1 MRIATLAAFATLAF
15 AVPAQADCLS
25 DIKDI
30 LNRSMASGPYSMS
43 VDSPEMKMTSSVVP
57 PGGFHSTIET
67 GGMKQEMIVLD
78 GKAWSNMAGQG
89 WTAMPEAVAAQI
101 TSTVLNVAAMNE
113 QIKAPECLGNQN
125 IDGRDLQAFKYEMS
139 MMGVDSTNQ
148 LFVDPATGLPAIVE
162 TKATVGGQT
171 SETKAVY
178 RYDPSI
184 TISPPAL

>member
-1 MRIATLAAFATLAF
+1 MRIATLAAFAAIAF
-15 AVPAQADCLS
+15 AAPAQADCLS

-30 LNRSMASGPYSMS
+30 LNRSMASGPYAMT
-43 VDSPEMKMTSSVVP
+43 VDSPEMKMTSNVVP
-57 PGGFHSTIET
+57 PGAFHSTIET
-67 GGMKQEMIVLD
+67 GGLKQEMIILD

-89 WTAMPEAVAAQI
+89 WTAMPDAVAAQV

-113 QIKAPECLGNQN
+113 QIKAPECLGTQN
-125 IDGRDLQAFKYEMS
+125 VDGRDLQAFKYDMS

-162 TKATVGGQT
+162 TKATVGGQVT
-171 SETKAVY
+171 ETKAIY

-184 TISPPAL
+184 TISPPAM

>member
-15 AVPAQADCLS
+15 AVPAQADCLG

-30 LNRSMASGPYSMS
+30 LNRSMASGPYAMS
-43 VDSPEMKMTSSVVP
+43 VDSPEMKMTSNVVP

-101 TSTVLNVAAMNE
+101 TTTVLNVAAMNE
-113 QIKAPECLGNQN
+113 QIKAPECLGTQN
-125 IDGRDLQAFKYEMS
+125 VDGRDLLAFKYDMS

-184 TISPPAL
+184 TISPPAM

>member
-1 MRIATLAAFATLAF
+1 MRIATLAAFATLAL

-30 LNRSMASGPYSMS
+30 LNRSMASGPYAMS

-67 GGMKQEMIVLD
+67 AGLKQEMIVLD

-113 QIKAPECLGNQN
+113 QIKAPECLGTQN
-125 IDGRDLQAFKYEMS
+125 VDGRDLQTFKYEIS

-171 SETKAVY
+171 TETKAVY
-178 RYDPSI
+178 RYDPTI
-184 TISPPAL
+184 TISPPAM

>member
-1 MRIATLAAFATLAF
+1 MRIATLAAFAALAF
-15 AVPAQADCLS
+15 TVPAQADCLS

-30 LNRSMASGPYSMS
+30 LNRSMASGPYAMS
-43 VDSPEMKMTSSVVP
+43 IDSPGMKMTSNVVP

-67 GGMKQEMIVLD
+67 GGVKQEMIVLD

-101 TSTVLNVAAMNE
+101 AATVLDVAAMND
-113 QIKAPECLGNQN
+113 QIKAPECLGTQN
-125 IDGRDLQAFKYEMS
+125 VDGRDLLAFKYDMS

-148 LFVDPATGLPAIVE
+148 LYADPATGLPAVVE

-184 TISPPAL
+184 TISPPAM